1 MTAPSST
8 ACRRKAQSPEAVWRH
23 PADVK
28 AAYGQSIQY
37 SLRALISFV
46 QTFHDDNLVLVLLG
60 DHQPAAIVSGSD
72 ASHDVPITIIAHDP
86 HVMSR
91 ISSWGWQDG
100 MLPGPARAGLA
111 DGRVPR
117 PVLDRLRPPG
127 RHTCSAR
134 LPSGPLINIE
144 Y

>member
-1 MTAPSST
+1 MPAEGASP
-8 ACRRKAQSPEAVWRH
+8 RRCGVDS
-23 PADVK
+23 ADVK
-28 AAYGQSIQY
+28 TAYGQSIQY

-46 QTFHDDNLVLVLLG
+46 QTLHDNNLVLILLG
-60 DHQPAAIVSGSD
+60 DHQPAAIVSGSG

-100 MLPGPARAGLA
+100 MLPGPVRAGVA

-117 PVLDRLRPPG
+117 QVLDRLRPPR
-127 RHTCSAR
+127 RHTRSAR